1 MTARMLRSALMV
13 ATALAVGTLMT
24 VTAAGQEASAPPL
37 VITAYGGQT
46 PKTPY
51 VTPRTPWGE
60 PDLQG
65 VWSSDDTDG
74 IPLNRQQQYGNR
86 TYLNDQEYAAREAQ
100 IKRGVQRAVSEATSS
115 FRFDFGRRAFRQT
128 SLIVDPADGRMPAY
142 TAEGQK
148 RPMPRGTYGNGPLNW
163 TTDFSLY
170 ERCITRGIV
179 GSTLRVIYGNGSR
192 IVQSPGVVAITYEMV
207 HDTRVIYTDGRPHL
221 NQKIRQYLGDSRA
234 HWEGDELVVD
244 TTNLTDQTAIGL
256 NGNGNRD
263 SEQMKMTERIK
274 RVGDDVVQYQVT
286 IDDPVTYTKPF
297 TISYPWTPL
306 DGGELLPYECHEG
319 NQALYD
325 ALRAERAE
333 DRALEADRAKGINRP
348 RRPVQDGLGVGG
360 QPVGEPGPGGLNL
373 DGPAAGRGRGAG
385 AGAGAGSG
393 QGAGAGRGAGGN
405 NPAPAEGDQER

>member
-1 MTARMLRSALMV
+1 MRSRVLRSSLM
-13 ATALAVGTLMT
+13 AMIAIAVGVVMATT
-24 VTAAGQEASAPPL
+24 TAGQVAYSTPPPL
-37 VITAYGGQT
+37 VITAYGGQP

-51 VTPRTPWGE
+51 VAPKTPWGE

-74 IPLNRQQQYGNR
+74 IPLNRQQQYGDR
-86 TYLNDQEYAAREAQ
+86 LYLNDQEFADRQ
-100 IKRGVQRAVSEATSS
+100 KRTQQGVNRGENATSS

-128 SLIVDPADGRMPAY
+128 SLIVDPPDGRMPAY
-142 TAEGQK
+142 TEEGKK

-179 GSTLRVIYGNGSR
+179 GSSIRVIYGNGQR
-192 IVQSPGVVAITYEMV
+192 IVQSPGVVALTYEMV
-207 HDTRVIYTDGRPHL
+207 HDTRIIYTDGRQHIG
-221 NQKIRQYLGDSRA
+221 QKIRQYLGDSRG

-263 SEQMKMTERIK
+263 SEKMKMTERFK
-274 RVGDDVVQYQVT
+274 RVADDIVQYQVT
-286 IDDPVTYTKPF
+286 VDDPVTYTRPF
-297 TISYPWTPL
+297 TMSYPLTPL
-306 DGGELLPYECHEG
+306 DGGVILPYACHEG

-325 ALRAERAE
+325 ALGAERAE
-333 DRALEADRAKGINRP
+333 DKRVEEDRAKGIIRP

-360 QPVGEPGPGGLNL
+360 QPVGQPGPGGLNL
-373 DGPAAGRGRGAG
+373 DGPPAGRGAG
-385 AGAGAGSG
+385 AGT
-393 QGAGAGRGAGGN
+393 GN
-405 NPAPAEGDQER
+405 